1 MIDSLDVETIGEHLY
16 TSGQPD
22 PDLVIRTSGEQRL
35 SGFLLW
41 QSAHSE
47 FWFCEAYWPDFRR
60 VDFLRALRDYARP
73 GTAGTANDDAQSPAT
88 KSSGAICRPHRDT
101 LYSDRMDLVTE
112 YLKLG
117 LRFDRVVDGF
127 VDAYTGDP
135 ALQEQVAD
143 EPAPDPA
150 ELSRQ
155 AAPLSAAVADT
166 DLDAAR
172 AAFLTA
178 HLDALAVAGRR
189 LAGEPMS
196 FIDEVQS
203 YFQVRIERGRHRRL
217 RRGAR
222 RDLRAAGRHR
232 PAGRPAGGV
241 PGGRDVPAGTGRAG
255 GADRGRR
262 APGTGRRAD
271 RPADLPEHI
280 DFEIARDVAW
290 SGFNYYL
297 GGFGSRVAV
306 NADIG
311 HRMSQFGVLVAH
323 ECYPGHHT
331 EHCRKEDLLVN
342 RGGEADTPIF
352 LVNTPQCLMAEGLG
366 DLALTAAVGAG
377 WGRWLAEVLDGI
389 GPGFDPDL
397 VEALEVAS
405 RPLNTVRQN
414 AAILLHDRGADPEE
428 VVAYQQRW
436 AMPTEEQ
443 ASQRMRFLTDP
454 LWRAYT
460 STYVEGDRLLRPWL
474 TSRSPETTALQ
485 RFQRLLDEPLTP
497 AVIQAELAA

>member
-1 MIDSLDVETIGEHLY
+1 V
-16 TSGQPD
+16 
-22 PDLVIRTSGEQRL
+22 
-35 SGFLLW
+35 
-41 QSAHSE
+41 
-47 FWFCEAYWPDFRR
+47 
-60 VDFLRALRDYARP
+60 
-73 GTAGTANDDAQSPAT
+73 
-88 KSSGAICRPHRDT
+88 
-101 LYSDRMDLVTE
+101 DLVTE

-135 ALQEQVAD
+135 ALRQQVAD
-143 EPAPDPA
+143 EPDPDPA
-150 ELSRQ
+150 DLSRQ
-155 AAPLSAAVADT
+155 AAALSAAIADAG
-166 DLDAAR
+166 LSAPR
-172 AAFLTA
+172 AAFVEA
-178 HLDALAVAGRR
+178 HLDALTVAGRR
-189 LAGEPMS
+189 LAGESMS
-196 FIDEVQS
+196 FIDEVHS
-203 YFQVRIERGRHRRL
+203 YFQVRIEEVDTDVYAAAHDEISAILGGSGPVAQRL
-217 RRGAR
+217 SAFRVAETCPPELVERAVQTVAAA
-222 RDLRAAGRHR
+222 LRERVAGPTGLAA
-232 PAGRPAGGV
+232 
-241 PGGRDVPAGTGRAG
+241 
-255 GADRGRR
+255 
-262 APGTGRRAD
+262 
-271 RPADLPEHI
+271 LPEHI

-297 GGFGSRVAV
+297 GGFRSRVAV

-331 EHCRKEDLLVN
+331 EHCRKEDLLVD
-342 RGGEADTPIF
+342 RGGEAEHTIF

-366 DLALTAAVGAG
+366 DLALTAAVGDG

-389 GPGFDPDL
+389 GPAFDPDV

-414 AAILLHDRGADPEE
+414 AAILLHDRGADPED

-436 AMPTEEQ
+436 AMSSEEQ
-443 ASQRMRFLTDP
+443 ARQRMRFLTDP

-474 TSRSPETTALQ
+474 IARSPETTALQ

>member
-1 MIDSLDVETIGEHLY
+1 
-16 TSGQPD
+16 
-22 PDLVIRTSGEQRL
+22 
-35 SGFLLW
+35 
-41 QSAHSE
+41 
-47 FWFCEAYWPDFRR
+47 
-60 VDFLRALRDYARP
+60 
-73 GTAGTANDDAQSPAT
+73 
-88 KSSGAICRPHRDT
+88 
-101 LYSDRMDLVTE
+101 MDLVTE

-135 ALQEQVAD
+135 ALRQQVAD
-143 EPAPDPA
+143 EPVPDPA
-150 ELSRQ
+150 DLSRQ
-155 AAPLSAAVADT
+155 AAALSAAVADAG
-166 DLDAAR
+166 LSAPR
-172 AAFLTA
+172 AAFIAA
-178 HLDALAVAGRR
+178 HLDALTVAGRR
-189 LAGEPMS
+189 LAGESMS
-196 FIDEVQS
+196 FIDEVHS
-203 YFQVRIERGRHRRL
+203 YFQVRIGEVDTDVYAAAHDEISAILGGSGPVAERLSAFRSAETCPPELVERAVQTVAAAL
-217 RRGAR
+217 RERV
-222 RDLRAAGRHR
+222 AGR
-232 PAGRPAGGV
+232 
-241 PGGRDVPAGTGRAG
+241 TGLSA
-255 GADRGRR
+255 
-262 APGTGRRAD
+262 
-271 RPADLPEHI
+271 LPEHI

-297 GGFGSRVAV
+297 GGFRSRVAV

-342 RGGEADTPIF
+342 RGGEAEHTIF

-366 DLALTAAVGAG
+366 DLALTAAVGEG

-389 GPGFDPDL
+389 GPGFDPDV

-436 AMPTEEQ
+436 AMSTEEQ
-443 ASQRMRFLTDP
+443 ARQRMRFLTDP

>member
-1 MIDSLDVETIGEHLY
+1 MDVV
-16 TSGQPD
+16 S
-22 PDLVIRTSGEQRL
+22 
-35 SGFLLW
+35 
-41 QSAHSE
+41 
-47 FWFCEAYWPDFRR
+47 
-60 VDFLRALRDYARP
+60 
-73 GTAGTANDDAQSPAT
+73 
-88 KSSGAICRPHRDT
+88 
-101 LYSDRMDLVTE
+101 E

-135 ALQEQVAD
+135 ALKQQVAD
-143 EPAPDPA
+143 EPPPDPA
-150 ELSRQ
+150 DLSRQ
-155 AAPLSAAVADT
+155 AAALPAEVSQT

-189 LAGEPMS
+189 LAGLEMS

-203 YFQVRIERGRHRRL
+203 YFQVRIEEIDTDVYAHAHDEISDLLGGTGPLDERL
-217 RRGAR
+217 AA
-222 RDLRAAGRHR
+222 LRATEACPPELVEQAVRTVAAALRERVVG
-232 PAGRPAGGV
+232 P
-241 PGGRDVPAGTGRAG
+241 TGLSE
-255 GADRGRR
+255 
-262 APGTGRRAD
+262 
-271 RPADLPEHI
+271 LPEHI

-297 GGFGSRVAV
+297 GDFASRVAV

-331 EHCRKEDLLVN
+331 EHCRKEDLLVR
-342 RGGEADTPIF
+342 RGGQAEHTIF

-366 DLALTAAVGAG
+366 DLALTAAVGPG
-377 WGRWLAEVLDGI
+377 WGRWLAEVLDGV
-389 GPGFDPDL
+389 GPSFDPDL
-397 VEALEVAS
+397 AEAVEVAS

-414 AAILLHDRGADPEE
+414 AAILLHDRGADPED
-428 VVAYQQRW
+428 VIAYQRRW
-436 AMPTEEQ
+436 SLASEEQ
-443 ASQRMRFLTDP
+443 ARQRLRFMTDP

-474 TSRSPETTALQ
+474 EARDPGTRALQ

-497 AVIQAELAA
+497 AVVQAELMAIG

>member
-1 MIDSLDVETIGEHLY
+1 MDVV
-16 TSGQPD
+16 S
-22 PDLVIRTSGEQRL
+22 
-35 SGFLLW
+35 
-41 QSAHSE
+41 
-47 FWFCEAYWPDFRR
+47 
-60 VDFLRALRDYARP
+60 
-73 GTAGTANDDAQSPAT
+73 
-88 KSSGAICRPHRDT
+88 
-101 LYSDRMDLVTE
+101 E

-135 ALQEQVAD
+135 ALKQQVAD
-143 EPAPDPA
+143 EAQPDPA
-150 ELSRQ
+150 DLSRQ
-155 AAPLSAAVADT
+155 ATALSAEVAQT
-166 DLDAAR
+166 DLDPAR

-189 LAGEPMS
+189 LAGLEMS

-203 YFQVRIERGRHRRL
+203 YFQVRIEEIDTDVYAAAHDEIS
-217 RRGAR
+217 
-222 RDLRAAGRHR
+222 DLIG
-232 PAGRPAGGV
+232 
-241 PGGRDVPAGTGRAG
+241 GTGPLDERLAAVRATEACPPELVEEAVRTVAAALRERVVG
-255 GADRGRR
+255 
-262 APGTGRRAD
+262 PTGLSE
-271 RPADLPEHI
+271 LPEHI

-297 GGFGSRVAV
+297 GEFASRVAV

-331 EHCRKEDLLVN
+331 EHCRKEDLLVR
-342 RGGEADTPIF
+342 RGGQAEHTIF

-366 DLALTAAVGAG
+366 DLALTAAVGPG
-377 WGRWLAEVLDGI
+377 WGRWLAEVLDGV
-389 GPGFDPDL
+389 GPSFDPDL
-397 VEALEVAS
+397 AEAVEVAS

-414 AAILLHDRGADPEE
+414 AAILLHDRGADPED
-428 VVAYQQRW
+428 VIAYQRRW
-436 AMPTEEQ
+436 SLASEEQ
-443 ASQRMRFLTDP
+443 ARQRLRFMTDP

-474 TSRSPETTALQ
+474 EARDPGTTALQ

-497 AVIQAELAA
+497 AVVQAELAAIG

>member
-1 MIDSLDVETIGEHLY
+1 MDVV
-16 TSGQPD
+16 S
-22 PDLVIRTSGEQRL
+22 
-35 SGFLLW
+35 
-41 QSAHSE
+41 
-47 FWFCEAYWPDFRR
+47 
-60 VDFLRALRDYARP
+60 
-73 GTAGTANDDAQSPAT
+73 
-88 KSSGAICRPHRDT
+88 
-101 LYSDRMDLVTE
+101 E

-135 ALQEQVAD
+135 ALKQQVAD
-143 EPAPDPA
+143 EPQPDPA
-150 ELSRQ
+150 DLSRQ
-155 AAPLSAAVADT
+155 AAALSAEVSQT

-189 LAGEPMS
+189 LAGLEMS

-203 YFQVRIERGRHRRL
+203 YFQVRIEEIATDVYAHAHDEISDLLGGTGPLDERL
-217 RRGAR
+217 AA
-222 RDLRAAGRHR
+222 LRATEACPPELVEQAVRTVAAALRERVVG
-232 PAGRPAGGV
+232 P
-241 PGGRDVPAGTGRAG
+241 TGLSE
-255 GADRGRR
+255 
-262 APGTGRRAD
+262 
-271 RPADLPEHI
+271 LPEHI

-297 GGFGSRVAV
+297 GDFASRVAV

-331 EHCRKEDLLVN
+331 EHCRKEDLLVR
-342 RGGEADTPIF
+342 RGGQAEHTIF

-366 DLALTAAVGAG
+366 DLALTAAVGPG
-377 WGRWLAEVLDGI
+377 WGRWLAEVLDGV
-389 GPGFDPDL
+389 GPSFDPDL
-397 VEALEVAS
+397 AEAVEVAS

-414 AAILLHDRGADPEE
+414 AAILLHDRGADPED
-428 VVAYQQRW
+428 VIAYQRRW
-436 AMPTEEQ
+436 SLASEEQ
-443 ASQRMRFLTDP
+443 ARQRLRFMTDP

-474 TSRSPETTALQ
+474 EARDPGTSALQ

-497 AVIQAELAA
+497 AVVQAELMAIG